1 MPGTEGGRGRKLF
14 LPCPSPPQKH
24 LPSFLQCL
32 SLPGTFA
39 PSTTLSEPT
48 NPRGQSPTE
57 LRVSSQPR
65 ALSSIIAEMA
75 SEYWRHSCV
84 SHITEILPFQLW
96 NPFMSKSDFEFFF
109 FFIVSTHVFLK
120 CLCSPWSV
128 SDPATPDSEVPI
140 GLGVLFSTIQL
151 SPVNHWG
158 IGHSVVSFTLATEQ
172 LETLFC
178 RPGCW
183 HLNHRNN
190 RYSPWDKS
198 QLSPTKPFNTDRQR
212 WERAE
217 GAEAR
222 WVSPPCISP
231 APRALPAQSRSQA
244 AGRTV

>member
-1 MPGTEGGRGRKLF
+1 MPISARHLCSIYHPFRTHKPQRPVPHWATSVLPAPGTELHYCWDGLWILKTF
-14 LPCPSPPQKH
+14 LCLPYNWNSPFSTLK
-24 LPSFLQCL
+24 SFYVKV
-32 SLPGTFA
+32 
-39 PSTTLSEPT
+39 
-48 NPRGQSPTE
+48 R
-57 LRVSSQPR
+57 
-65 ALSSIIAEMA
+65 
-75 SEYWRHSCV
+75 
-84 SHITEILPFQLW
+84 LW
-96 NPFMSKSDFEFFF
+96 IF